1 MKLKYTFICL
11 VLIVAATGC
20 KKLLDRPPLTNV
32 PDETAWSSE
41 DNVRLYANKF
51 YTGYFV
57 GYGTQFSAEAGAAL
71 LGFRFSDDVF
81 LMGNQSNFS
90 RSVPNSGIW
99 GMGTLRS
106 INIMLDRI
114 KNRMKGVLSE
124 EAYNHWTGIGR
135 FFRAMEYADLVSDYG
150 DVPYFGYVPLETN
163 LPDLYKPR
171 TPRSQVMDSV
181 YEDLK
186 FAMSNVRTADGDQ
199 QVNRY
204 VVAAFASRIA
214 LAEGSWQKY
223 YYKDAARSDKFFAL
237 AQDAAG
243 LVINSGR
250 FDIVT
255 DFRSLFTSNS
265 LSGNKDVILYR
276 HYDAAAGITHAIA
289 TNNNLSESVAFGPTT
304 DLIKSFI
311 CVDGQPYQNATVAN
325 ADDFTL
331 SNMIKSRDSRLEA
344 TFYDKPNVRNRAS
357 YWYINKFLPRAAAAI
372 VDAGGS
378 VPTEFTSNKNQ
389 TDYPVMRYAEV
400 LLNWIEA
407 KAEQGSATQA
417 DIEVS
422 INKIRKRPL
431 APEATA
437 KGVSQTAALNI
448 DKLPDDP
455 SRDPSVPA
463 LLWEIRRERRMEFVF
478 EYSRYQDLRRWKK
491 LEYMDTE
498 NKPDLLSGGWVN
510 FPTEL
515 PDDLSKEAN
524 KTGQISVVP
533 LAGGSPVVFNGSNGT
548 AMKGFYRGT
557 NTNGRLVFLNQT
569 GVNPYLSPV
578 GKTQMDDYKSRGYTL
593 AQTEGWPAYQ

>member
-1 MKLKYTFICL
+1 MKLKYTFICI
-11 VLIVAATGC
+11 VLIAATTGC
-20 KKLLDRPPLTNV
+20 KKFLDRPPLTSL

-41 DNVRLYANKF
+41 DNLRLYANKF
-51 YTGYFV
+51 YSGYFV

-90 RSVPNSGIW
+90 RAVPNSGIW
-99 GMGTLRS
+99 SMTTLRS

-114 KNRMKGVLSE
+114 KNRMKNVLSE

-135 FFRAMEYADLVSDYG
+135 FFRAMEYADLVSEYG
-150 DVPYFGYVPLETN
+150 DVPYFGYVPVETD
-163 LPDLYKPR
+163 LADLYKPR
-171 TPRSQVMDSV
+171 TSRNQVMDSV
-181 YEDLK
+181 YEDLR
-186 FAMSNVRTADGDQ
+186 FAMSNVRKTDGDQ
-199 QVNRY
+199 QVNQY
-204 VVAAFASRIA
+204 IVAAFASRIA
-214 LAEGSWQKY
+214 LSEASWQKY
-223 YYKDAARSDKFFAL
+223 YYNDLARSGKFFRL
-237 AQDAAG
+237 AQESAD
-243 LVINSGR
+243 LVINSGKY
-250 FDIVT
+250 DIVT

-276 HYDAAAGITHAIA
+276 QYDPAVGVTHSIA
-289 TNNNLSESVAFGPTT
+289 TNNNLSESVAFGPST

-311 CVDGQPYQNATVAN
+311 CVDGSTYQESDIAH
-325 ADDFTL
+325 ADDFSL
-331 SNMIKSRDSRLEA
+331 SSMIKTRDSRLEA

-357 YWYINKFLPRAAAAI
+357 YWYINKFLPRSAAAI
-372 VDAGGS
+372 VDAGS
-378 VPTEFTSNKNQ
+378 TIPVEFTSNKNQ
-389 TDYPVMRYAEV
+389 TAYPVFRYAEV

-407 KAEQGSATQA
+407 KAELGMATQA

-437 KGVSQTAALNI
+437 KGVSQTAPLTLA
-448 DKLPDDP
+448 KLPEDP

-491 LEYMDTE
+491 LEYMDTD

-510 FPTEL
+510 FITEL
-515 PDDLSKEAN
+515 PKELVAA
-524 KTGQISVVP
+524 KVGLIAVVP
-533 LAGGSPVVFNGSNGT
+533 LEGGSPVVYNGSNG
-548 AMKGFYRGT
+548 ALMNGFYRDV
-557 NTNGRLVFLNQT
+557 NTNGRLPFLDQT

-578 GKTQMDDYKSRGYTL
+578 GKTQMDDYKSKGYKL
-593 AQTEGWPAYQ
+593 EQTTGWPAYE